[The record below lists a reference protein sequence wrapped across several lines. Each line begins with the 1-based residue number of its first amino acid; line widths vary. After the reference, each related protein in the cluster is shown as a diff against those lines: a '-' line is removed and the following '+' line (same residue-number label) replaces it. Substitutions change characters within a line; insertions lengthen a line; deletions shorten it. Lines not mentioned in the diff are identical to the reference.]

1 MKIAVCVKRV
11 PDMEMRFSIAP
22 DRKSLDPGGLKYEM
36 GDFDGYALE
45 VGLQLVE
52 KQGSGEVV
60 IVSVGPDGVQETLRK
75 GLAMGA
81 ARAVQLKS
89 DEVPF
94 DGLAIAQALA
104 AELKGGGYDL
114 ILFGRL
120 ATDTASG
127 TVGPMTAELLDL
139 PSVTSIS
146 HLEIADGRGTA
157 RRDLEGASETVEFR
171 LPAVLTIDEGIARPR
186 LASLKGIMAAKKKPL
201 EVKPAQLA
209 TPQLLVQAM
218 ELPAERPPGRIVGEG
233 ADAVPELL
241 RLLQTE
247 AKVL

>member
-1 MKIAVCVKRV
+1 
-11 PDMEMRFSIAP
+11 MEMRFSIAG
-22 DRKSLDPGGLKYEM
+22 DRKSLDQAGLKYEM

-45 VGLQLVE
+45 VGLQLAE
-52 KQGSGEVV
+52 KQGSGEVAV
-60 IVSVGPDGVQETLRK
+60 LSVGPDGVQETLRK

-81 ARAVQLKS
+81 TRAVQLKA
-89 DEVPF
+89 EPVPF
-94 DGLAIAQALA
+94 DGLAIAHALA
-104 AELKGGGYDL
+104 AELKDSAYDL
-114 ILFGRL
+114 ILFGRM

-127 TVGPMTAELLDL
+127 TVGPMTAELLGL
-139 PSVTSIS
+139 PCVTAIS
-146 HLEIADGRGTA
+146 KLEIANGRGTA
-157 RRDLEGASETVEFR
+157 RRDLEGAAETMHFP

-201 EVKPAQLA
+201 EVRPAQLGEA
-209 TPQLLVQAM
+209 HLLVESMA
-218 ELPAERPPGRIVGEG
+218 LPPDRPPGRIIGEG

>member
-1 MKIAVCVKRV
+1 
-11 PDMEMRFSIAP
+11 MEMRFSIAG
-22 DRKSLDPGGLKYEM
+22 DRKSLDQAGLKYEM

-52 KQGSGEVV
+52 KAGSGEVV
-60 IVSVGPDGVQETLRK
+60 VISLGPDGVQETLRK

-81 ARAVQLKS
+81 GRAVHLKA
-89 DEVPF
+89 DQVPF

-104 AELKGGGYDL
+104 AELKDGGYDL
-114 ILFGRL
+114 ILFGRM

-139 PSVTSIS
+139 PAVTSIS
-146 HLEIADGRGTA
+146 KLDVAGKHGTA
-157 RRDLEGASETVEFR
+157 RRDLEGASETVQFP

-201 EVKPAQLA
+201 ETWSLGDLGVESDQVGLSVAWTA
-209 TPQLLVQAM
+209 VDDTTP
-218 ELPAERPPGRIVGEG
+218 RPPRTAGEIVKDEDGSG
-233 ADAVPELL
+233 ASAL
-241 RLLQTE
+241 TE
-247 AKVL
+247 FLASKKFI